1 MAGNRSSG
9 QDMPKTVITIESFS
23 QRLAK
28 ALPDMITAG
37 VFFWVWLDPT
47 EWRRELVAQGLMIM
61 LLEFI
66 LIHSSGFIGP
76 AVFAHEAPAGKRIKW
91 VAGFGLFYTLFVAA
105 WAWQFQS
112 WWPLVFFLWLLG
124 SKLVDI
130 LMDRRIPEEMRRR
143 QMGMVGLSVLFYL
156 LSVFATLF
164 LPFPELGLTRHG
176 HYYGVP
182 GSGEWVSHPH
192 IVVSALVL
200 YFCLLALAKLLAWD
214 VALARRQDRAGQDR
228 QKH

>member
-1 MAGNRSSG
+1 MATA
-9 QDMPKTVITIESFS
+9 DFTIESFS
-23 QRLAK
+23 QRFAK
-28 ALPDMITAG
+28 ALTDMMTAG

-76 AVFAHEAPAGKRIKW
+76 AVFVHEVPTGKRIKW
-91 VAGFGLFYTLFVAA
+91 VAGFGLFYTMFVAA

-124 SKLVDI
+124 SKLVDV
-130 LMDRRIPEEMRRR
+130 LMGRRVPQEMRLR
-143 QMGMVGLSVLFYL
+143 QMGMVAASVLFYL

-164 LPFPELGLTRHG
+164 LPFPKLGLTRHG

-182 GSGEWVSHPH
+182 GNGEWVSHPH
-192 IVVSALVL
+192 IVIGALVI
-200 YFCLLALAKLLAWD
+200 YFFLLAVAKLCAWD
-214 VALARRQDRAGQDR
+214 VALARKQVQQTGQNVH
-228 QKH
+228 KKINL